1 MEYEMN
7 TNLDIANNNSQI
19 IDDIHNLLYITTFIF
34 TFFSIIEYNIVYQRL
49 LLNFFAFLYDKLKT
63 TKELI
68 MFIFDESFLFEEGV
82 EFEEL
87 KKKEKNE
94 KEENEE
100 KKEIKYEDKYKDKY
114 LLLKNNPL
122 SKDKI
127 DALKNTILLENTP
140 LGNIIMFYDNN
151 KESFTYYSD
160 NTIPYRF
167 LETVARKYVILYN
180 CKSIFIDME
189 EELNSYKIKLEEK
202 KRKKSEEEEQKKI
215 QKELNN
221 FAPLK
226 RDVFAKL
233 KSYNKD
239 SGLKVAGISGES
251 KYSSNKKTTNENEDN
266 MILKEKSNKY
276 SCEGKIMNFT
286 FLKKVERKLID
297 KKYSMTFSEFKKIH
311 LNN

>member
-1 MEYEMN
+1 
-7 TNLDIANNNSQI
+7 
-19 IDDIHNLLYITTFIF
+19 
-34 TFFSIIEYNIVYQRL
+34 
-49 LLNFFAFLYDKLKT
+49 
-63 TKELI
+63 
-68 MFIFDESFLFEEGV
+68 
-82 EFEEL
+82 
-87 KKKEKNE
+87 
-94 KEENEE
+94 
-100 KKEIKYEDKYKDKY
+100 
-114 LLLKNNPL
+114 
-122 SKDKI
+122 
-127 DALKNTILLENTP
+127 
-140 LGNIIMFYDNN
+140 MFYDNN